1 MFTDILNPLFGLFFR
16 VKRADPARL
25 DPLWARLEQKIEP
38 TCLHDPARAQNGPDF
53 TGPGP
58 GFTGPGP
65 GRPSLWPGAVLLNLG
80 TYWLRLL
87 HRRFLRLH
95 SRASS
100 RAAPPPPPRPRPR
113 PLLGATPLPPP
124 DPSPLLV
131 AVSPARSLVNK
142 PQRAEQ
148 TRSKGASGERG
159 VGSGRRQHLAE
170 RRRSRRTSQRWCG
183 SKLVSDCGSLQFFEF
198 LLIWS

>member
-1 MFTDILNPLFGLFFR
+1 
-16 VKRADPARL
+16 VAR
-25 DPLWARLEQKIEP
+25 
-38 TCLHDPARAQNGPDF
+38 
-53 TGPGP
+53 PGP
-58 GFTGPGP
+58 TLGSILDSQECDD
-65 GRPSLWPGAVLLNLG
+65 RGAVLLNLG
-80 TYWLRLL
+80 T
-87 HRRFLRLH
+87 
-95 SRASS
+95 
-100 RAAPPPPPRPRPR
+100 AATPSPLSPPPLAGLLPGCLLRPRPRPR

-131 AVSPARSLVNK
+131 AVSPARSIVNK

-148 TRSKGASGERG
+148 ARSKGASGERE

-170 RRRSRRTSQRWCG
+170 RRRSRRTSQRWRG